1 MSPVR
6 LVIFG
11 RQGSGKGT
19 QCARLVEAF
28 GPVHIS
34 TGDMLRAAVAEG
46 TEFGRR
52 AQEVMDAGDLVSD
65 EIINGIVAE
74 RLALPDVVQNG
85 FLLDGFPRTPAQ
97 ATALNA
103 LLEEAETSLDLA
115 INLDVSIEVVTERMV
130 ARGRADDSPE
140 GIAQRLS
147 LYEQETATLF
157 SLFADQGILKI
168 VDGDGTE
175 DEVAARLAHVVTE
188 SQGNKQ

>member
-52 AQEVMDAGDLVSD
+52 AQKVMDAGDLVSD

-147 LYEQETATLF
+147 LYEQETAPLF

>member
-115 INLDVSIEVVTERMV
+115 INLDAPIEVVTERMV
-130 ARGRADDSPE
+130 TRGRADDSPE

-147 LYEQETATLF
+147 LYEQETAPLF

>member
-115 INLDVSIEVVTERMV
+115 INLDVSVEVVTERMV

-147 LYEQETATLF
+147 LYEQETAPLF

>member
-34 TGDMLRAAVAEG
+34 TGDMLRAAVTEG

-147 LYEQETATLF
+147 LYEQETAPLF

>member
-52 AQEVMDAGDLVSD
+52 AQKVMDAGDLVSD

-130 ARGRADDSPE
+130 TRGRADDSPE

-147 LYEQETATLF
+147 LYEQETAPLF

>member
-1 MSPVR
+1 MVNF

-34 TGDMLRAAVAEG
+34 TGDMLRAAVTEG

-147 LYEQETATLF
+147 LYEQETAPLF

>member
-147 LYEQETATLF
+147 LYEQETAPLF

>member
-130 ARGRADDSPE
+130 TRGRADDSPE

-147 LYEQETATLF
+147 LYEQETAPLF

>member
-147 LYEQETATLF
+147 LYDQETAPLF

-168 VDGDGTE
+168 VNGDGTE

>member
-147 LYEQETATLF
+147 LYEQETAPLF

-168 VDGDGTE
+168 VNGDGTE